1 MPEFKNLML
10 LVKNLQ
16 VLPEFV
22 VLVND
27 STQDLCVGLQIKNNL
42 SPSPPGQTYWTLIV
56 QTRFKLG

>member
-1 MPEFKNLML
+1 ML

-56 QTRFKLG
+56 QTHFKLG